1 MLRWVLTFF
10 VIALIAGVLGFTAIA
25 PGTTDIAQLVFYI
38 FFTLLVIT
46 LALGPA
52 LRKKAS

>member
-25 PGTTDIAQLVFYI
+25 PGAMDLAQVVFYI
-38 FFTLLVIT
+38 FFTLLVVT
-46 LALGPA
+46 LALGPV
-52 LRKKAS
+52 LRKKES